1 MRTFRN
7 LLEELIMSI
16 TALAAIATQ
25 LSTDVASLIALQTN
39 SVPQA
44 QVDAITAQLTT
55 VDQSVQAANAAESP
69 APAPTP
75 APAA

>member
-1 MRTFRN
+1 
-7 LLEELIMSI
+7 MSI

-55 VDQSVQAANAAESP
+55 VDQSVQAAIAAESP

>member
-1 MRTFRN
+1 
-7 LLEELIMSI
+7 MSI

-55 VDQSVQAANAAESP
+55 VDQSVQAAIAAESP
-69 APAPTP
+69 APAAP

>member
-55 VDQSVQAANAAESP
+55 VDQSVQAAIAAESP

>member
-1 MRTFRN
+1 
-7 LLEELIMSI
+7 MSI

-55 VDQSVQAANAAESP
+55 VDQSVQAAIAAERP